1 MKVTLD
7 TVFYSNSSDRKILQ
21 ACLQNWFRNPK
32 DLQFTDPRMS
42 YPFDFRKWCALSY
55 TEENVKTFVI
65 KKDKWI
71 IAYLSIQIV
80 QESNHAHLF
89 HLFVDQ
95 ENRQLGFAKMLI
107 DHAVEMAN
115 NLKLK
120 YITLRVSPKNERGI
134 LIYKTAG
141 FEENGVTAQGS
152 IKMKKNL
159 G

>member
-1 MKVTLD
+1 MNVTINP
-7 TVFYSNSSDRKILQ
+7 VSYSNSSDRKILQ

-71 IAYLSIQIV
+71 VAYLSVKIV
-80 QESNHAHLF
+80 NEYEFAHLF

-95 ENRQLGFAKMLI
+95 EHRQLGLAKMLI
-107 DHAVEMAN
+107 EHAIEMAQK
-115 NLKLK
+115 LKLK
-120 YITLRVSPKNERGI
+120 YISLRVSPKNERGI

-141 FEENGVTAQGS
+141 FEENGVTTQGN
-152 IKMKKNL
+152 IKMRKEI
-159 G
+159 

>member
-95 ENRQLGFAKMLI
+95 ENRQLGLAKMLL
-107 DHAVEMAN
+107 DHAVEMAY

-134 LIYKTAG
+134 GIYEKAG
-141 FEENGVTAQGS
+141 FTQEGKTSSGS
-152 IKMKKNL
+152 LTLKKQL
-159 G
+159 D